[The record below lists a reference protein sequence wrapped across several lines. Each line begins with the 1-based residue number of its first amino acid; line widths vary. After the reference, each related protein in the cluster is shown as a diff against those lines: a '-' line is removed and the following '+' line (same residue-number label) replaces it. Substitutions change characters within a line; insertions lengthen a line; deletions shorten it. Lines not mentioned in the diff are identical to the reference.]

1 MSKFKKTIIGL
12 TILIVMGVGI
22 YLGYYQ
28 EDEGLKNI
36 GIFITWINSIILF
49 VALWG
54 EKNGEKNKNIIM
66 KIFVNVVFVSYIA
79 ALIYKAEYFH
89 ATIWLISYLCQK
101 YEPAK
106 SKLDENIKK
115 TD

>member
-1 MSKFKKTIIGL
+1 MSKFKKTIISL

-28 EDEGLKNI
+28 EDEGLNNI
-36 GIFITWINSIILF
+36 GVFITWINTIILF
-49 VALWG
+49 VTLWG
-54 EKNGEKNKNIIM
+54 EKNGGKTKNIIM
-66 KIFVNVVFVSYIA
+66 KIFANVVFISYIV

-89 ATIWLISYLCQK
+89 ATIWLIFYLYQK

-106 SKLDENIKK
+106 SKSEEEKIKI
-115 TD
+115 